1 LSVIERLT
9 AALADRYS
17 LERELGAGGMATVY
31 LARDLKHDREVAIK
45 VLKPELA
52 AVIGAERF
60 LAEIKTTASL
70 QHPHILPLFD
80 SGTAANQLFYVMPYI
95 AGETLRER
103 LTRDTQLAVPEAIRL
118 ATEVAGALEYAHNRG
133 VIHRDIKPENILL
146 LDGRALVAD
155 FGIAL
160 AVQQAGG
167 ERMTQTGM
175 SLGTPHYMSPEQ
187 AMGDRAVDARTDV
200 YALGAMTYE
209 MLVGEPPFTGPNGQA
224 ILAKVMTEP
233 AKPVSAQRRSVAP
246 AVSAAVAHALEKL
259 PADRFASAA
268 EFAAALNAT
277 GSGFVPSGPRH
288 RGVDWRMALTGGL
301 VLGAVAG
308 GAAMAMRGG
317 GEATRFA
324 TPGLA
329 TPVTWEQGLEITPAL
344 SPDGKQV
351 AYAAGNGTASRIYVR
366 AATDG
371 RPTPLTSDSTAVEI
385 HPRWSR
391 DGTRI
396 LYLSDGQV
404 FSAPASGGPARQE
417 VPTRGNPV
425 SSATWSPDDS
435 EIAYVIYDT
444 LLVHGRDGTSR
455 VLAMVDQATL
465 CTWGARDLIAC
476 AAGNP
481 LYLAPGLG
489 FGNIAPSWISVT
501 RVSDGRTTAVTDQ
514 DASNQSPAW
523 SRDGRH
529 LLYTSNRL
537 GMADIYVIGVRDD
550 GTADGTPERLTVGLD
565 VSTFSLAGDDAR
577 LAYAT
582 MTTSS
587 NIWSEPWDDGGRRV
601 GASPTQVTFGQQ
613 TIEQFSFSRDGQ
625 WLYYDSDLAGNA
637 DLYRM
642 AMATGIPERLTSDP
656 TPEFAPAP
664 SPGGREVAF
673 HSFRSTSRDV
683 FVLPLDGGPLQRVTD
698 TPEQEGVVSWSP
710 DGTTLSFMR
719 LVGPP
724 AIDVATR
731 EAAGAWTLRPALAAG
746 YWASWSPDGEWLSY
760 TTKLLGGEL
769 RVVPSAGG
777 ASRALWDGWA
787 TTGLL
792 AESSLWSAD
801 GRTIYFKSHSADGAG
816 SIWAIPSTGGIPR
829 HLLDLGEARQR
840 SDRYG
845 FQIMNGRLF
854 YTLIDRQSDIWL
866 MELAP

>member
-1 LSVIERLT
+1 MTLDALT
-9 AALADRYS
+9 AALADRYR
-17 LERELGAGGMATVY
+17 LEHELGAGGMATVH
-31 LARDLKHDREVAIK
+31 LAQDLKHDRQVAIK

-95 AGETLRER
+95 EGETLRDR
-103 LTRDTQLAVPEAIRL
+103 LTRETQLAVPEAIRL
-118 ATEVAGALEYAHNRG
+118 ATEVAGALEYAHKRG
-133 VIHRDIKPENILL
+133 IVHRDIKPENILL
-146 LDGRALVAD
+146 LDGSALVAD

-187 AMGDRAVDARTDV
+187 AMGDRSVDARSDV
-200 YALGAMTYE
+200 YALGAITYE

-233 AKPVSAQRRSVAP
+233 ARDVSAQRRSVSP

-268 EFAAALNAT
+268 EFAAALGAT
-277 GSGFVPSGPRH
+277 GGGFVPSPAARRGP
-288 RGVDWRMALTGGL
+288 DWRIGVLGGV
-301 VLGAVAG
+301 VLGAIGA
-308 GAAMAMRGG
+308 GAAMVALGAGG
-317 GEATRFA
+317 GDRFA

-351 AYAAGNGTASRIYVR
+351 AYAVTNGTASRIYLR
-366 AATDG
+366 ATTDG
-371 RPTPLTSDSTAVEI
+371 RPTPLTADSTAVETN
-385 HPRWSR
+385 PRWSH
-391 DGTRI
+391 DGTRV
-396 LYLSDGQV
+396 LYLSNGRV
-404 FSAPASGGPARQE
+404 FSAPAGGGPGRQE
-417 VPTRGNPV
+417 VPSRGNPV

-435 EIAYVIYDT
+435 EIAYGVLDT
-444 LLVHGRDGTSR
+444 LFIRGRDGTSR
-455 VLAMVDQATL
+455 VLAIVDQSTL

-476 AAGNP
+476 SAGNP

-489 FGNIAPSWISVT
+489 FGNIAPSWISVI
-501 RVSDGRTTAVTDQ
+501 RVADGHTTMVTDQ
-514 DASNQSPAW
+514 TASNQSPAW

-529 LLYTSNRL
+529 LLYASNRL
-537 GMADIYVIGVRDD
+537 GPADIYAVGMRDD
-550 GTADGTPERLTVGLD
+550 GTPDGAPERLTVGLN

-577 LAYAT
+577 LAYGT

-587 NIWSEPWDDGGRRV
+587 NIWSEPWDDRGRRT
-601 GASPTQVTFGQQ
+601 AAPPTQVTFGQQ
-613 TIEQFSFSRDGQ
+613 TIEQFAFSRDGA

-642 AMATGIPERLTSDP
+642 SMASGVPERLTSDP

-664 SPGGREVAF
+664 SPDGREVAF
-673 HSFRSTSRDV
+673 HSFRGASRDIY
-683 FVLPLDGGPLQRVTD
+683 VLPLDGGPLQQVTD

-710 DGTTLSFMR
+710 DGTTLSFFQ
-719 LVGPP
+719 LVGQAAIGLARRRGAGSWELLPP
-724 AIDVATR
+724 VAP
-731 EAAGAWTLRPALAAG
+731 GW
-746 YWASWSPDGEWLSY
+746 WASWSPDGQWLSY
-760 TTKLLGGEL
+760 TTDLLGGEL

-777 ASRALWDGWA
+777 ESRALWGGWA
-787 TTGLL
+787 EAGLI
-792 AESSLWSAD
+792 AESSLWSDD

-816 SIWAIPSTGGIPR
+816 SIWSIPTAGGTPR
-829 HLLDLGEARQR
+829 FVQGLGDARRR

-845 FQIMNGRLF
+845 FRVSGGRLY
-854 YTLIDRQSDIWL
+854 YTLVDRQGDVWM
-866 MELAP
+866 MELER